1 MAFYFGFWWF
11 PRSALWFSWLLQAL
25 LYRIAI
31 SSSSCSSS
39 LSFSFEEFSNSSI
52 IKSCVFFFVRFLA
65 MFLICSQKHHF
76 QFLVRVRKTQQA
88 INYNKDNSKEKQ
100 NKIEKTTWWRE
111 TFSSLQLSAMDEL
124 IDSRVSGYWSK
135 SFSSTFNKIYLP
147 FLLLISAAKLSVQ
160 LFLFQRRQNF
170 IFTVQRLF
178 KRWINHSFVFLTHK

>member
-65 MFLICSQKHHF
+65 MFLIYSQKHHF

-100 NKIEKTTWWRE
+100 NKIEKTTWWSK